1 MRGFEVAAQYAFPF
15 GIGFTANYTFSDTST
30 DGFNDFDEGLPLP
43 GVSRHSANGQ
53 IYYENYGFAARASYS
68 WRSEAYLGNFG
79 FSDGGTTR
87 TLGIYQRPYGQLD
100 GQISY
105 QVTPMFNVF
114 MEGINLTKSD
124 QSAFLQF
131 RELPLRFES
140 GSRRIY
146 SGVRFNF

>member
-1 MRGFEVAAQYAFPF
+1 MAIDPYRAVCSCSGPLEVA
-15 GIGFTANYTFSDTST
+15 D
-30 DGFNDFDEGLPLP
+30 
-43 GVSRHSANGQ
+43 
-53 IYYENYGFAARASYS
+53 
-68 WRSEAYLGNFG
+68 FG

-146 SGVRFNF
+146 AGVRFNF